1 MPEFQFNV
9 LKNNA
14 SRFNIQIID
23 NDLESIN
30 GFINGT
36 LKAGLNNDD

>member
-1 MPEFQFNV
+1 MPEFQLNV

-23 NDLESIN
+23 NDLESID
-30 GFINGT
+30 GLISGT
-36 LKAGLNNDD
+36 LKAGLNNND